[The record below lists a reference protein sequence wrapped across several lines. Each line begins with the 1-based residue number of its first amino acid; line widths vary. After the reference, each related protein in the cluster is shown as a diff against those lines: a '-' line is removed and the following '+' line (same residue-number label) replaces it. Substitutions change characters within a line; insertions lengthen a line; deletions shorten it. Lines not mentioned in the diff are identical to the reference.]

1 MVAPRVELE
10 SEERTHLGQS
20 AILHIRWNPCTDR
33 YFRAGTPQSTDMG
46 QPPSNTDRKATAM
59 PRRSA

>member
-33 YFRAGTPQSTDMG
+33 YFRAGTPQSTGMG
-46 QPPSNTDRKATAM
+46 QTTLKHRQESDSDA
-59 PRRSA
+59 